1 MTVRFSPTGTNQR
14 GPVALNVTSSVP
26 GTKNPY
32 NVLLY
37 GNGVGLPTCTTGGNT
52 SGGVGARNL
61 SGTFKANHD
70 SAVAYFQ
77 YKLASSTTWL
87 TSTTQA
93 VTGFSNTNVTKTV
106 TGLTVGQSYQYRAVI
121 YNAVNAT
128 SPTFGTIS
136 TFTA

>member
-14 GPVALNVTSSVP
+14 GPVALNVASSVP

-32 NVLLY
+32 TIFLY

-87 TSTTQA
+87 TSATQ
-93 VTGFSNTNVTKTV
+93 TISGFSNVTVTKTV
-106 TGLTVGQSYQYRAVI
+106 TGLNVGQSYQYRAVI

-128 SPTFGTIS
+128 SPTFGAIS

>member
-1 MTVRFSPTGTNQR
+1 M
-14 GPVALNVTSSVP
+14 
-26 GTKNPY
+26 
-32 NVLLY
+32 Y

-52 SGGVGARNL
+52 SGGTGARNL

-87 TSTTQA
+87 TSATEN
-93 VTGFSNTNVTKTV
+93 VSGFSNVTVTKTV

-121 YNAVNAT
+121 YNAVNAS
-128 SPTFGTIS
+128 SPTVGATA